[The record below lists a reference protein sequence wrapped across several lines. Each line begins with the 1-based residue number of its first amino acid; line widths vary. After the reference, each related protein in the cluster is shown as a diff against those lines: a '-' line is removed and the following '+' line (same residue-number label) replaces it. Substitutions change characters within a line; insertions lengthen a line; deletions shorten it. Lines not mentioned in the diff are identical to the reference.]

1 MPFKFTRRHGHVW
14 LRARRNDDRILIEV
28 EDECG
33 GLPPDKQQALFQP
46 FTRRGLDQTGMGLG
60 LAISRQGVRANGGD
74 IYLRNLPG
82 KGCVFTIELPVAND
96 GLSEAP
102 DPSRTA

>member
-46 FTRRGLDQTGMGLG
+46 FTRRGL
-60 LAISRQGVRANGGD
+60 SRQGVRANGGD